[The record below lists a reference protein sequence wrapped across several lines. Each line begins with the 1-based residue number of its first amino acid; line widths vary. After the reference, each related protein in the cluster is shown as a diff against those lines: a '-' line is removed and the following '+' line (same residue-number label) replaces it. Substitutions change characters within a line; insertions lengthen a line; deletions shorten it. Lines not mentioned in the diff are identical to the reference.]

1 MNGENISIKIGTE
14 DSTTTSVRPL
24 RILHVLGDLTRGGIE
39 TWLMH
44 LLRRTDRSRFQTDF
58 FLRSMAQGQ
67 YDNEAESLGSRIGR
81 SDRFLNP
88 FHFEADLRAFVQQN
102 GPYDIIHSHFAE
114 FNGLIMWIAARCGIK
129 IRIAHSHNDTRLID
143 RKARLHRRAYLA
155 LGKRLIQ
162 SYATHCVGADDG
174 AAASQFGA
182 SWKSDPRV
190 RILRCGIDLV
200 PFTPEAGADKLELR
214 RDLGFPDGA
223 FVVGH
228 VGRFAAQK
236 NHAFLLRVV
245 AQLSQTDPSVH
256 LLLVGTGPMRNEI
269 QSLIVQSG
277 LASRVVLLE
286 PRPDVP
292 RLMLDAM
299 DVFVLPSLHEG
310 LPLVALEAQA
320 AGLPCIVSEA
330 TPKNACVVPSGIEF
344 LSLQLPAEEWADR
357 IARYKS
363 IARTRPQV
371 SPLAGTPFDIAESA
385 ARLFE
390 FYSAAHLES
399 TPRQDCGCKG
409 QGQQSKADHAQTEL
423 LNQLTGNVQHQ

>member
-1 MNGENISIKIGTE
+1 MNGDNIPTTIGTE
-14 DSTTTSVRPL
+14 SPTSTSARPL
-24 RILHVLGDLTRGGIE
+24 RILHVLGDLNRGGIE

-44 LLRRTDRSRFQTDF
+44 VLRRTDRSRFETDF
-58 FLRSMAQGQ
+58 FLRSLAHGQ
-67 YDNEAESLGSRIGR
+67 YDDEAESLGSRIGR

-88 FHFEADLRAFVQQN
+88 LQFEADLRAFVQQN

-114 FNGLIMWIAARCGIK
+114 FNGLIMWIAARAGIK
-129 IRIAHSHNDTRLID
+129 IRIAHSHNDTRTID

-155 LGKRLIQ
+155 LGKLLVR
-162 SYATHCVGADDG
+162 SYATHCVAADDG

-190 RILRCGIDLV
+190 SVLRCGIDLA
-200 PFTPEAGADKLELR
+200 PFTPKADPDRRQLR

-223 FVVGH
+223 FLVGH

-236 NHAFLLRVV
+236 NHAFLLQVV
-245 AQLSQTDPSVH
+245 ALLSQKDHSVH
-256 LLLVGTGPMRNEI
+256 LLLVGAGPMRNEI
-269 QSLIVQSG
+269 HSLIVQSG
-277 LASRVVLLE
+277 LASRVVLLG

-310 LPLVALEAQA
+310 LPLVALECQA
-320 AGLPCIVSEA
+320 AALPCIASEA
-330 TPKNACVVPSGIEF
+330 TPKNACVVPGGIEF

-363 IARTRPQV
+363 IARTRPEA
-371 SPLAGTPFDIAESA
+371 SPLSGTPFDIAESA

-390 FYSAAHLES
+390 FYLAAHREAP
-399 TPRQDCGCKG
+399 PRQDCGCDV
-409 QGQQSKADHAQTEL
+409 QDQQTKPHYSQTEL
-423 LNQLTGNVQHQ
+423 LDRLAGNAQRQ